1 MKTHL
6 VTAEIPPTSIPVTP
20 PPVVQNAIPPPET
33 SFVSAFISD
42 NPYFQAGFGLMGV
55 GVGLTALRQ
64 GVVIGST
71 VLRRRMLVTLEIN
84 NKDRAYEW
92 FLAWMSQQASAA
104 PPASSGIKKLASVS
118 RSWTRSHQLSVET
131 AVEQRKNGSSS
142 VLFKLVAGPGTHW
155 FKYRGAWMQVKR
167 ERETRSMQLMSG
179 IPWETV
185 TLTTLS
191 RDRTLFPELLSE
203 ARDLAMQ
210 GQEGKLVIHTAWGTE
225 WRPFGQP
232 RRKRPL
238 HSVVLNDGVS
248 KQVRDDVQAFLL
260 RRQWY
265 ADRGIPYRRGYLL
278 YGPPGSGKTS
288 YIQALAGALSYDI
301 CVLNL
306 SERGLTDD
314 KLNHLLSNVP
324 ERSFVLIED
333 VDAAFNKRVK
343 TSEDG
348 YQSAVTF
355 SGFLNVLDGVASGE
369 ERVIFMT
376 TNHIERLDPALIRPG
391 RVDLTVLIDDATP
404 SQAFTLFTQFYRGE
418 ILGDDVRQDVVSDG
432 EVQRLGKMLEH
443 IVEAEMKVGR
453 RVSMAAL
460 QGLFIRSGPK
470 EALEGCRDLFVSRR
484 TVSGGE
490 DSADGRVLYN

>member
-1 MKTHL
+1 MSTSEQPISVNVSGISTGPSSVSPQDGSFL
-6 VTAEIPPTSIPVTP
+6 TSI
-20 PPVVQNAIPPPET
+20 IG
-33 SFVSAFISD
+33 D

-55 GVGLTALRQ
+55 GVGLTVLRQ
-64 GVVIGST
+64 GAMLAST
-71 VLRRRMLVTLEIN
+71 ALRRRMLVELEIN

-92 FLAWMSQQASAA
+92 FLAWMAHQTQLASASC
-104 PPASSGIKKLASVS
+104 PGRSIMSSRRWMA
-118 RSWTRSHQLSVET
+118 SHQLSVET
-131 AVEQRKNGSSS
+131 MYEQRKNGSSS

-155 FKYRGAWMQVKR
+155 FRYHGAWMQVKR

-179 IPWETV
+179 VPWETL

-191 RDRTLFPELLSE
+191 RDRVLFPRLLSE
-203 ARDLAMQ
+203 ARDLAMK
-210 GQEGKLVIHTAWGTE
+210 GQEGKLVIHTAWGIE

-238 HSVVLNDGVS
+238 RSVVLEEGVAETIDQDLKS
-248 KQVRDDVQAFLL
+248 FLE

-288 YIQALAGALSYDI
+288 FIQALAGSLSYDI

-324 ERSFVLIED
+324 ERSFILIED

-369 ERVIFMT
+369 ERIIFMT
-376 TNHIERLDPALIRPG
+376 TNHIEKLDPALIRPG
-391 RVDLTVLIDDATP
+391 RVDLALLVDDASP
-404 SQAFTLFTQFYRGE
+404 VQAKTLFRQFYG
-418 ILGDDVRQDVVSDG
+418 GDDPQHVA
-432 EVQRLGKMLEH
+432 EVAKDEMENLADMLGHL
-443 IVEAEMKVGR
+443 VTAEAKAGR

-460 QGLFIRSGPK
+460 QGLFIRAGPK
-470 EALEGCRDLFVSRR
+470 EASERCTELFVTRR
-484 TVSGGE
+484 TP
-490 DSADGRVLYN
+490 SASDQEVLDGFAV